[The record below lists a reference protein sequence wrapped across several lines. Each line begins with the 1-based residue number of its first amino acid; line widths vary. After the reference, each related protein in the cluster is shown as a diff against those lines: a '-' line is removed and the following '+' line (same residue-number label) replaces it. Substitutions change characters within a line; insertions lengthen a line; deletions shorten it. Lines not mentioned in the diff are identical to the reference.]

1 MYFRNSGSAR
11 TTVRIEFIND
21 HPPVVSAT
29 IVSFMFK
36 EDGTGVNFAPDI
48 ELSDSDERCNTSI
61 LKELQFQVH
70 NYDVGHEIMA
80 VDEVS

>member
-1 MYFRNSGSAR
+1 
-11 TTVRIEFIND
+11 
-21 HPPVVSAT
+21 
-29 IVSFMFK
+29 MFK

-48 ELSDSDERCNTSI
+48 ELSDPDERCNTSI

-80 VDEVS
+80 VDEVC